1 MAANNQ
7 GPAGMANAAASL
19 KGILNETI
27 GPMGVLTVGALALVK
42 YTAGA
47 ALNAEKMAAAL
58 RASGQAKG
66 LESQF
71 KIIMGSADAARKKV
85 AELSREAQRSPFS
98 FQALGKA
105 ALNLQVLSNGAFASA
120 RALRQVQDVA
130 VATGTPVDAVASAM
144 GDLVGSMKRG
154 GDGAGAAAAQLAAMG
169 AISQA
174 AAQKVADLAAQ
185 GAPVGEAMRVVESE
199 TSKASGAA
207 AALANTIDGLQAQ
220 MVNLQTA
227 SDAKIGAMFEEG
239 EKAGLRAAIGFQKFG
254 NAVQE
259 AASGPWAAITAAIN
273 SVKEAFGNFL
283 GQASESSGVSAA
295 FRALG
300 VVAIGVLAALAIS
313 LAQGAVFLGRLAI
326 SALSASKALQAL
338 GGSMTIWGRLM
349 TTAGAVTVA
358 AAAGLTYFAAQAYEA
373 VSAIDA
379 LSEAL
384 DKQNKSGI
392 ESAAGLRKRGAT
404 MMTSEDKQAAIS
416 DADAQLEVAREEAKK
431 AREAQRAAEQR
442 SADLENGSIFGVNT
456 SSAIT
461 RGRARAEADIA
472 GSSVMIADANVQRLQ
487 NERRRIASVGGA
499 QLGMDREQDQQAR
512 ARMALEQQIRDD
524 AYSSAQQAASPQMQA
539 RMAEA
544 ELTRAQERRRSAE
557 ADSRVTFEERA
568 ALNDATSKV
577 SLDSNTEELRQ
588 GVQGIKGVKATTETA
603 RLSKEIALRETLK
616 QQMGQAEYDLM
627 AGTPEQKSAAAE
639 KKTFLD
645 QQVAALGGAEAI
657 SGARIQDLQR
667 RRDFAASQEDP
678 NAARQAEEAARNQAQ
693 AANEAEAAQKALNA
707 AKEKTLALE
716 NQLAGVSGSGAQSD
730 EAATKESENR
740 TEALQKALAA
750 AKALEAAQAK
760 FAQAR
765 ESGSAEAQDK
775 ARVGVEEASVAA
787 AAAGVGDRGVAE
799 IQSAL
804 NIEQQ
809 ILQANLQQARITQAA
824 AQGRVEAAQ
833 RQLNT
838 EKMIAQMNLKSAEA
852 NVNNTSPQQ
861 DQTRAQIESDAAQAD
876 IAAEEKALEAAKAKD
891 AAEKAVVNNPNEANR
906 RALEAANVA
915 AEVAGVGNRTPAEV
929 QADLDRKRVAAANQ
943 EAERIDAAQTEAE
956 RIKLASLRAQEQYGP
971 NKKQARE
978 EADALE
984 DSMAKEARTKELGET
999 IKDPAIAAGLA
1010 NAEVEM
1016 ARAMSNIERA
1026 GQPEMGEMA
1035 SVGGSARYGGLVN
1048 DNSKDMKA
1056 VKEQAEK
1063 IKDLMGTFKTQQ
1075 DEALTLAK
1083 RMAAIAEADAG
1094 Q

>member
-1 MAANNQ
+1 
-7 GPAGMANAAASL
+7 MANAAAAL
-19 KGILNETI
+19 KGILNETV
-27 GPMGVLTVGALALVK
+27 GPMAALTVGALAFVK

-66 LESQF
+66 LENQF

-98 FQALGKA
+98 FQALGRA

-338 GGSMTIWGRLM
+338 GASMTIWGRLM

-373 VSAIDA
+373 VNAIDA

-384 DKQNKSGI
+384 AKQNKSGI
-392 ESAAGLRKRGAT
+392 ESAAGLRRRSAT
-404 MMTSEDKQAAIS
+404 MVTPEDKQAAIS
-416 DADAQLEVAREEAKK
+416 DADAQLELAREEAKK
-431 AREAQRAAEQR
+431 AREAQQAAEQR

-472 GSSVMIADANVQRLQ
+472 GSSVMIADANVQRLET
-487 NERRRIASVGGA
+487 ERRRMGGA

-539 RMAEA
+539 RMADA
-544 ELTRAQERRRSAE
+544 ELSRAQERRKRAE
-557 ADSRVTFEERA
+557 SDSKVTFEERS
-568 ALNDATSKV
+568 ALNDATAKV
-577 SLDSNTEELRQ
+577 SVDSDTEELRQ
-588 GVQGIKGVKATTETA
+588 GLQGIKGVKATTETA

-627 AGTPEQKSAAAE
+627 AGTPEQKRAAAE
-639 KKTFLD
+639 KKNFLD
-645 QQVAALGGAEAI
+645 QQVTALGGAEEI

-693 AANEAEAAQKALNA
+693 AAKEAEAAQKALNA

-716 NQLAGVSGSGAQSD
+716 NQLAGVSGSGSQAD

-750 AKALEAAQAK
+750 AKALEAAQEQYAE
-760 FAQAR
+760 AR

-804 NIEQQ
+804 SIEQM

-824 AQGRVEAAQ
+824 AQARVEAAQ

-838 EKMIAQMNLKSAEA
+838 ERMMAQMNLKSAEA

-861 DQTRAQIESDAAQAD
+861 DQTRAQIESEAAQAD
-876 IAAEEKALEAAKAKD
+876 IAAEERALAAAKAKE
-891 AAEKAVVNNPNEANR
+891 AAEKAMVNNPNEANR

-915 AEVAGVGNRTPAEV
+915 AEAAGVGNRTPAEV
-929 QADLDRKRVAAANQ
+929 QADLDSKRVGAANQ

-971 NKKQARE
+971 NKEQSRK

-1010 NAEVEM
+1010 SAEVEM

-1035 SVGGSARYGGLVN
+1035 SVGGSAGYGGLVN
-1048 DNSKDMKA
+1048 DNTKDMKA
-1056 VKEQAEK
+1056 IKEQAEK

-1075 DEALTLAK
+1075 DDALTLAK